1 MLVLTLRSLEY
12 DLNDTERRMLRE
24 EAPTIMTT
32 QDVQPDDQD
41 ESSSLMEVSASEIE
55 ESQTMNRLLVEGI
68 EGEIQDMTAVPEYDV
83 LQNAVDD
90 NPNEASSVSANSNY
104 DALIASSHPLPQYTL
119 SSLLSQIAHYSH
131 TFAILI
137 YDPAADE
144 FYALYSKKHHWAS
157 ANEKMIK
164 ALSSITYFIR
174 TLFPEKLKEELAI
187 GISSGDYPAVKITDC
202 VKAQSGVARRLKR
215 EGSGGCAGEE
225 APPILHFGST
235 FRQDVFP
242 NMIS

>member
-1 MLVLTLRSLEY
+1 V
-12 DLNDTERRMLRE
+12 
-24 EAPTIMTT
+24 
-32 QDVQPDDQD
+32 
-41 ESSSLMEVSASEIE
+41 EVSASEIE
-55 ESQTMNRLLVEGI
+55 ESQMMNRLLVEGI
-68 EGEIQDMTAVPEYDV
+68 EGEVKEMTAVPEYDV

-90 NPNEASSVSANSNY
+90 NPNEPSSANSNY

-131 TFAILI
+131 TFAIVM

-202 VKAQSGVARRLKR
+202 VKAQSGVDRRLKR
-215 EGSGGCAGEE
+215 EGNGGGCAGEE